1 MNNISECLMC
11 EQPLNNDLTIQQILS
26 FQPVIQPVICQKC
39 EKRWKR
45 YGSKNHELSC
55 SGCQRPLDTK
65 ASSPYTQ
72 CYHSEGENWCYDCYR
87 WLSVYPQEQLY
98 HQAIFHYNQVFREW
112 ITQYKYVGDVR
123 MAHVM
128 RLPLREMYRKYQS
141 CYWTYLPNSPQSIE
155 ERGFPATLE
164 LLRVAQIP
172 VESIFSYIGDGTKQ
186 AKKNRMQRM
195 SLSQPFRIT
204 TSRQLPSDKPWVIF
218 DDIYTTG
225 ATMHCAKSL
234 LIFALPKG
242 SKVLSLSL
250 ARDILSD

>member
-1 MNNISECLMC
+1 MC

-39 EKRWKR
+39 SKRWKLYVSNR
-45 YGSKNHELSC
+45 QELHC
-55 SGCQRPLDTK
+55 AGCQRPLVTK

-72 CYHSEGENWCYDCYR
+72 CYYSEEENWCYDCYR
-87 WLSVYPQEQLY
+87 WLSVYPREQLH
-98 HQAIFHYNQVFREW
+98 HQAIFQYNRVFREW

-128 RLPLREMYRKYQS
+128 RLPLREVYRTYYS
-141 CYWTYLPNSPQSIE
+141 YYWTYLPNSPQSIE

-172 VESIFSYIGDGTKQ
+172 VESIFCYNGDGAKQ
-186 AKKNRMQRM
+186 AKKNRAQRM
-195 SLSQPFRIT
+195 ALSQPFKLT
-204 TSRQLPSDKPWVIF
+204 ASTPLPSDKPWVIF

-234 LIFALPKG
+234 LRSALPKG
-242 SKVLSLSL
+242 CKVLSLSL